1 MATEETKVAS
11 QEKPATQTNID
22 TKTTE
27 GTATGTT
34 TATVAAAPAAETTT
48 AAAAAPAPQ
57 AAAVAQAPAA
67 LFAKPEVKD
76 VDSNPTRVAM
86 IKAAI
91 AAYSEKC
98 GRALADVD
106 ARRTLSMDLMRG
118 VRLMSTLSFADFTAV
133 ANFLVETITNNSN
146 EAFHPRYLLMFA
158 DELAGREKDRFMLPM
173 TAFTQ
178 YARLKNKTM
187 LRQRVDV
194 SAVAASMQSEGAK
207 KAVDAFFPK

>member
-11 QEKPATQTNID
+11 QEKPATQTNVD
-22 TKTTE
+22 TKATD
-27 GTATGTT
+27 GTA
-34 TATVAAAPAAETTT
+34 AAAPAA
-48 AAAAAPAPQ
+48 AAPAADAAAPAPQ
-57 AAAVAQAPAA
+57 VAAVAQAPAA

-91 AAYSEKC
+91 TTYSEKC
-98 GRALADVD
+98 GRAQADVD
-106 ARRTLSMDLMRG
+106 ARRTMSLDLMRG

-133 ANFLVETITNNSN
+133 ADFLVTTITDNAN

-178 YARLKNKTM
+178 YARLKNKAM

-194 SAVAASMQSEGAK
+194 SAVAATMQSEGAK

>member
-11 QEKPATQTNID
+11 QEKPATQTNVD
-22 TKTTE
+22 TKATD
-27 GTATGTT
+27 GTA
-34 TATVAAAPAAETTT
+34 AAAPAA
-48 AAAAAPAPQ
+48 AAPAADATAPAPQ
-57 AAAVAQAPAA
+57 VADVAQAPAS

-76 VDSNPTRVAM
+76 VDSNPTRVEM

-98 GRALADVD
+98 GRALADAD
-106 ARRTLSMDLMRG
+106 TRRTMSLDLMRG

-133 ANFLVETITNNSN
+133 ANFLVTTITENAN

-194 SAVAASMQSEGAK
+194 SAVAATMQSEGAK